1 MESQDYQKIFEETR
15 NLHEKQL
22 EEKLL
27 SFANGN
33 KQMGEEMQAMFA
45 RIDEY
50 YDVLQ
55 DSQND
60 SSNSWP
66 KRQMQKVIDL
76 INEKDKRHVTV
87 EEVEQMVNQEVSR
100 ANNK

>member
-33 KQMGEEMQAMFA
+33 KQMEEEMQAMFA